1 MSEVKVNKISP
12 RTNCGTTQ
20 LGDAGDTITVS
31 GDLKSNS
38 LKPATGT
45 TLTLGASGD
54 TVTLASGASQSGF
67 GRTGTVDWQTGDIK
81 TANFTAANGE
91 GYFCNTTSGSFTV
104 TLPSG
109 SAGAIVSVQ
118 DYNNTFDT
126 NALTITPATGE
137 KINGG
142 VANGAIKTAAQGQG
156 ITFVYI
162 DATVGWR
169 SVQSNEIDT
178 IGSNYVL
185 ATGGTETTCGDF
197 KIHTFTSPGTFTVT
211 QSGSPLGSDTIDY
224 LVVAGGGGGGSG
236 AAPDGGSGGG
246 GGGFR
251 LSNSTC
257 MPAPLTSPLATPT
270 GLSAATGP
278 YPISVGGGGSGGL
291 SPGAGTQGSSSIFST
306 ITSAGGG
313 QGGNGS
319 NNPGAAGSG
328 GSGGG
333 GHQQS
338 GGSGNTPPVSPPQ
351 GNDGGPSNQPGGA
364 GGGGAGAA
372 GSPSLSGNGG
382 SNGGEGS
389 YVLSTGFAGSNGTT
403 GPVSTAR
410 YFSGGGG
417 GSGSPG
423 RSPSGGNGTGG
434 SGGGTPGQG
443 SNASDNTG
451 GGAGGNASSTGVN
464 GGSGIVIIRY
474 KFQN

>member
-1 MSEVKVNKISP
+1 MASTIKVNNIQ
-12 RTNCGTTQ
+12 NQCG
-20 LGDAGDTITVS
+20 ANIINESANTI
-31 GDLKSNS
+31 
-38 LKPATGT
+38 
-45 TLTLGASGD
+45 TLGASGD
-54 TVTLASGASQSGF
+54 TVTLASGASQTGF
-67 GRTGTVDWQTGDIK
+67 GRTGTVDWQTGSIK
-81 TANFTAANGE
+81 TANFTATNGE

-142 VANGAIKTAAQGQG
+142 VANGAIKTASQGQG

-178 IGSNYVL
+178 VGSNYV
-185 ATGGTETTCGDF
+185 AASGGTETTCGDF
-197 KIHTFTSPGTFTVT
+197 KIHTFTSPGTLTVT
-211 QSGSPLGSDTIDY
+211 QSGSPVGSDTIDY

-236 AAPDGGSGGG
+236 TGPDGGSGGG

-270 GLSAATGP
+270 GLSAATGSF
-278 YPISVGGGGSGGL
+278 PISIGAGGSGGTQ
-291 SPGAGTQGSSSIFST
+291 PGAGTSGTNSSFST

-313 QGGNGS
+313 QGGNGA
-319 NNPGAAGSG
+319 NDPGAAGSG

-351 GNDGGPSNQPGGA
+351 GQDGGGGGSNGGN

-372 GSPSLSGNGG
+372 GGAGSGNGG
-382 SNGGEGS
+382 GNGGEGS
-389 YVLSTGFAGSNGTT
+389 YVLGTGFAGSNGTT
-403 GPVSTAR
+403 GPVGTAR

-423 RSPSGGNGTGG
+423 RSPPGGNGSGG
-434 SGGGTPGQG
+434 SGGGTAGQG